1 MGKNYQHGSIQYTVH
16 VYRKLRC
23 ALASARENVERFWG
37 IILSGPDK
45 P

>member
-1 MGKNYQHGSIQYTVH
+1 MGKNYQHGSIQYTCIQEVEMRT
-16 VYRKLRC
+16 RK
-23 ALASARENVERFWG
+23 NVERFWG